1 MNNFPTGKPHI
12 SFSEI
17 KQWKECPWRHK
28 LLYIDKIDLF
38 EPSPHLD
45 YGTSV
50 HNACESYLKTGQ
62 MITESAEIE
71 IREAFEKNG
80 KTWYEQGHPH
90 VDTWVDWAK
99 VSLDALPAYF
109 DEMFGDWQAV
119 EAEEYLYEEI
129 EGKEIKFKGFIDSII
144 KTKNKKGKEIYWI
157 LDYKTAPKYGW
168 RREKKQSIL
177 MTAQLILY
185 KHFWARKHSVALE
198 DIRCGFILM
207 KRGSKP
213 EKSCELVAVSVG
225 PKTLE
230 RGIKMMNNMIYSVK
244 TRMFLK
250 NRDSCKWCQYKNT
263 NHCT

>member
-1 MNNFPTGKPHI
+1 
-12 SFSEI
+12 
-17 KQWKECPWRHK
+17 
-28 LLYIDKIDLF
+28 
-38 EPSPHLD
+38 
-45 YGTSV
+45 
-50 HNACESYLKTGQ
+50 
-62 MITESAEIE
+62 
-71 IREAFEKNG
+71 
-80 KTWYEQGHPH
+80 
-90 VDTWVDWAK
+90 
-99 VSLDALPAYF
+99 
-109 DEMFGDWQAV
+109 
-119 EAEEYLYEEI
+119 
-129 EGKEIKFKGFIDSII
+129 
-144 KTKNKKGKEIYWI
+144 
-157 LDYKTAPKYGW
+157 
-168 RREKKQSIL
+168 